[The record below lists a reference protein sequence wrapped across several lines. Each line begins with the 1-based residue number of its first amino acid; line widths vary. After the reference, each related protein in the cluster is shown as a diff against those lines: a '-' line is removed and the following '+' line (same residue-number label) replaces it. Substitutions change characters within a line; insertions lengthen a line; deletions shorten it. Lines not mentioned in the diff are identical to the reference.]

1 VHAIAAMTH
10 LDTDQIKV
18 AWGEAGDIWPL
29 EIRGDVIMASLEDAA
44 KRSGIEQC
52 AV

>member
-1 VHAIAAMTH
+1 VNAIAAMTH

-18 AWGEAGDIWPL
+18 AWGEAGNIWPL
-29 EIRGDVIMASLEDAA
+29 EIRG
-44 KRSGIEQC
+44 SGIEQC